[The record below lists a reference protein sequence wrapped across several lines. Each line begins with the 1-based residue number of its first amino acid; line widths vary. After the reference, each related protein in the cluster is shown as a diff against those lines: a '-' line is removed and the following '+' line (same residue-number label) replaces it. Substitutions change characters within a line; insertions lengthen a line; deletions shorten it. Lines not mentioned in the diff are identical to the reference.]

1 MKHIIDPILLQFL
14 NMICIKQ
21 PTQNEIDMYFQVVIF
36 QKQNYYCI
44 DCNTIILCL
53 DREDMN
59 KYNDLLIHKIL
70 HANEMFY
77 VIMNTNVTN
86 IEHVEN
92 WLQDLKFHHRKYI
105 VIRAIIMVP
114 KKTFFI

>member
-1 MKHIIDPILLQFL
+1 
-14 NMICIKQ
+14 
-21 PTQNEIDMYFQVVIF
+21 V
-36 QKQNYYCI
+36 
-44 DCNTIILCL
+44 
-53 DREDMN
+53 N

-70 HANEMFY
+70 PTNEIFY
-77 VIMNTNVTN
+77 ITMDTNATN

-114 KKTFFI
+114 IYIYIYKSCQWNFCCHKLTYI